1 MDSLKTNTKRKS
13 FLSFKFLIKFL
24 PIFFVAFYSSAQSIE
39 PKGGPEQIKIGAFI
53 TALYN
58 IDPNGG
64 VFNADFWV
72 WTLSPKNSKYK
83 MEDSLEINYSSSLF
97 PKIFSNQN
105 NEILNQKTSLQQRK
119 VQGVFLHDFDLE
131 KYPFDTQTL
140 KIYFEDGTANSS
152 HLQYKPDLSSGYDSA
167 ISIDGW
173 KIQSVALKEELKTY
187 DSNFGNFNAP
197 NKESYSQAVLNIIL
211 ERDAPMIFFKLTAG
225 LFLAVFVALCSC
237 FMSTH
242 SEDIFSGRMG
252 LLGGTLLAVVV
263 SQQFVDSKL
272 GETTTVTMIDTLH
285 MLGMTIIMLLLI
297 ITGIS
302 RILSE
307 KDAPVISSQRLDFV
321 SFGALFSTFVLL
333 SAYTVLTKI

>member
-1 MDSLKTNTKRKS
+1 MNSIKTYTRRKS
-13 FLSFKFLIKFL
+13 FLSFKLFIKFL
-24 PIFFVAFYSSAQSIE
+24 PLIFVAFFSTAQSIE
-39 PKGGPEQIKIGAFI
+39 PKGAPEEIKIGAFI

-83 MEDSLEINYSSSLF
+83 MEESLEINYSSSLF
-97 PKIFSNQN
+97 PKIISNQN
-105 NEILNQKTSLQQRK
+105 SEILNQKTSLQQRK

-140 KIYFEDGTANSS
+140 KIYFEDGTLNSS
-152 HLQYKPDLSSGYDSA
+152 RLQYQPDTSSGYDRA

-173 KIQSVALKEELKTY
+173 KIQSVSLKEELKTY

-272 GETTTVTMIDTLH
+272 GETTTVTMIDSMHL
-285 MLGMTIIMLLLI
+285 LGMAIIMFLLI

-302 RILSE
+302 RVLSE
-307 KDAPVISSQRLDFV
+307 KEAPLISSRRLDLV
-321 SFGALFSTFVLL
+321 SFGVLFSTFVLL
-333 SAYTVLTKI
+333 SAYIVLTKI